1 MKLGIFGAG
10 SVGGTLGEAWSRAGH
25 EILFGVRDSSSKD
38 VTALLDRCGG
48 KAKAGTVQEAA
59 RFAEVAVCTLP
70 FPATEGVLTSVN
82 LTGKVLLDAT
92 NPLLPDL
99 SGLSIGTTQ
108 SAGEFVAQW
117 ARGAL
122 VVKIFN
128 TVGFNIMANP
138 KFDGEPLPLFYCG
151 DDAEAKEVAAG
162 LAKDVGFEPLDA
174 GPLLVARLLEPY
186 AMFWIWLAYP
196 GGYGREIAFRL
207 VKR

>member
-1 MKLGIFGAG
+1 MKLGILGAG
-10 SVGGTLGEAWSRAGH
+10 NVGGTLGEAWSRAGH
-25 EILFGVRDSSSKD
+25 DILFGVRDSSSQEL
-38 VTALLDRCGG
+38 TALLQRCRG
-48 KAKAGTVQEAA
+48 KAKAGSVQEAA

-70 FPATEGVLTSVN
+70 FPAAEGVLTSVD
-82 LTGKVLLDAT
+82 LAGKVLLDAT

-108 SAGEFVAQW
+108 SAGELAAQW
-117 ARGAL
+117 ARGAR

-138 KFDGEPLPLFYCG
+138 RFDGQPVPLFYCG
-151 DDAEAKEVAAG
+151 DDAEAKKVAAG

-174 GPLLVARLLEPY
+174 GPLRIARLLEPY
-186 AMFWIWLAYP
+186 AMLWIWLAYQ

-207 VKR
+207 IKR